1 MLNSKRKTNKFDNF
15 IKVSTKDPQIRIKII
30 DMLDRYMRL
39 PYNYRSKVEYDFLI
53 QNVFLKALINIM
65 GQR

>member
-1 MLNSKRKTNKFDNF
+1 MTKKFDNF
-15 IKVSTKDPQIRIKII
+15 IKVNTKDPQKRIKRN

-39 PYNYRSKVEYDFLI
+39 PYNYRSKVEYDCLI

-65 GQR
+65 GQQ